1 MKRIVTI
8 VLCALL
14 SGCKTGNADYG
25 AALALVGYGLMWS
38 GISQCLRWLL
48 RPLHRPGR
56 LQRRERP
63 LRAGRLRPRVR
74 SGGAT
79 ATSTPRPRSACRTR
93 CLRDLVQQPPPPDP
107 LPDFIV
113 PPKRPA
119 SSSPRWS
126 SRAA

>member
-38 GISQCLRWLL
+38 GISRASGGCFALCTGLDVCNAESGL
-48 RPLHRPGR
+48 CEPAACGLGCGPGR
-56 LQRRERP
+56 HCDLHSPAPVCVQDEMP
-63 LRAGRLRPRVR
+63 A
-74 SGGAT
+74 
-79 ATSTPRPRSACRTR
+79 
-93 CLRDLVQQPPPPDP
+93 DLVQQPPPPDP

-113 PPKRPA
+113 PPK
-119 SSSPRWS
+119 
-126 SRAA
+126 